1 MSKNLVRYARAVA
14 LLAAFG
20 EMLAAQS
27 SSPHDAWLMQNY
39 RFTGP
44 PAPRTVQPADPIVS
58 ELWRIQNQ
66 ITWMMRRAKSDEDY
80 EAALAA
86 AAQASA
92 NIQVIETLMEQR
104 AAAAAQSKS
113 TSEQA
118 ASHNPAAPYLI
129 ALRDHTVDLATKYW
143 IEGPLLHYL
152 TPSGAH
158 VQVRLDFVDRD
169 LSARLNQEAKLDF
182 RLPQ

>member
-1 MSKNLVRYARAVA
+1 MPKSLLLCAGAMV
-14 LLAAFG
+14 LLASFG
-20 EMLAAQS
+20 AVLPAQS
-27 SSPHDAWLMQNY
+27 SAPHDAWLMQNY

-44 PAPRTVQPADPIVS
+44 PAPRTVQPSDPIVS

-92 NIQVIETLMEQR
+92 NVQVIAALMERR

-113 TSEQA
+113 TAEQA
-118 ASHNPAAPYLI
+118 SSRSTPPPYMV
-129 ALRDHTVDLATKYW
+129 ALRNNTVDLATKYW

-169 LSARLNQEAKLDF
+169 LSGKLNREANLDF
-182 RLPQ
+182 RLPE

>member
-1 MSKNLVRYARAVA
+1 MSKNLSVNARIAILFVG
-14 LLAAFG
+14 FG
-20 EMLAAQS
+20 IVLPGQS
-27 SSPHDAWLMQNY
+27 PRHDAWLMQNY

-44 PAPRTVQPADPIVS
+44 PKPGTVQPTDPIVS

-66 ITWMMRRAKSDEDY
+66 VGWILRRAKSDQDY

-92 NIQVIETLMEQR
+92 NVQVIEAVMEQR
-104 AAAAAQSKS
+104 AAAAAASKAMAERAKAN
-113 TSEQA
+113 T
-118 ASHNPAAPYLI
+118 PGPPYLI
-129 ALRDHTVDLATKYW
+129 ALRDQTVDAATKYW
-143 IEGPLLHYL
+143 TEGPILHYM

-169 LSARLNQEAKLDF
+169 LSIRLNREANLDL